1 MILLKRILLACA
13 ALLLFALAALTAC
26 GQSDEVAPD
35 VIINMAVLPGVSS
48 LGALWLMDAAENGE
62 TENAYNIEIV
72 GSPEEIPPHIVR
84 GTMDIAAVPTNLAS
98 ILYNQTDGGVRVLAL
113 STLGVLHLVDTTGEV
128 HSIADLRGKTVHLSG
143 MGAAPE
149 FAFSYVL
156 RQNGLEPGIDV
167 FLEFHAMQPQIAALL
182 EQGVAEIAL
191 LPEPFATTVLM
202 NNANARHALDLS
214 VEWQRVQPD
223 YALVMTAIIVRTE
236 FLEEHPAAVAAF
248 MRDFE
253 RSINFVNTNVA
264 EAAEL
269 AVKFDLIPNV
279 NIATQT
285 IPRSNQVFI
294 AGERMRRYM
303 HGYLAVLYAQ
313 LPASVG
319 GALPDEDF
327 YFSN

>member
-1 MILLKRILLACA
+1 MKKFTITAIILLLAVGA
-13 ALLLFALAALTAC
+13 MLTAC
-26 GQSDEVAPD
+26 GSNDDETPQVT
-35 VIINMAVLPGVSS
+35 INMAVLPGVSS
-48 LGALWLMDAAENGE
+48 LGAIWLMENAGNDE
-62 TENAYNIEIV
+62 TENDYIVEIM

-84 GTMDIAAVPTNLAS
+84 GSMDIAAVPTNLAS

-113 STLGVLHLVDTTGEV
+113 STLGVLHLVDTTGEI
-128 HSIADLRGKTVHLSG
+128 HSIEDLRGRTVHLSG

-156 RQNGLEPGIDV
+156 RQNGLEPGADV
-167 FLEFHAMQPQIAALL
+167 FLEFHAMQPQIAASL

-202 NNANARHALDLS
+202 NNPDVRHALDLS
-214 VEWQRVQPD
+214 VEWSRVQPD

-236 FLEEHPAAVAAF
+236 FLEEHPEAVAAF

-269 AVKFDLIPNV
+269 AVSFELIPNV
-279 NIATQT
+279 NIAMQT

-294 AGERMRRYM
+294 KGERMQRYM
-303 HGYLAVLYAQ
+303 HGYLSVLYAQ

-319 GALPDEDF
+319 GALPDDDF
-327 YFSN
+327 YFNR

>member
-1 MILLKRILLACA
+1 MKKILFVLI
-13 ALLLFALAALTAC
+13 ALAAGVALAAC
-26 GQSDEVAPD
+26 GANDDAEQTPPVN
-35 VIINMAVLPGVSS
+35 INMAVLPGVSS

-62 TENAYNIEIV
+62 TENAYNIEIL

-113 STLGVLHLVDTTGEV
+113 STLGVLHLVDTTDEI
-128 HSIADLRGKTVHLSG
+128 HSIADLRGRTVHLSG

-156 RQNGLEPGIDV
+156 RQNGLEPGVDV

-182 EQGVAEIAL
+182 EQGVAQIAL

-202 NNANARHALDLS
+202 NNPSVRHALDLS
-214 VEWQRVQPD
+214 EEWSRVQPD
-223 YALVMTAIIVRTE
+223 YALVMTAIIVRAE

-253 RSINFVNTNVA
+253 RSINFVNTNVS

-269 AVKFDLIPNV
+269 AVRFDLIPNV
-279 NIATQT
+279 NIAAQT

-294 AGERMRRYM
+294 TGERMQRYM

-319 GALPDEDF
+319 GALPNEDF
-327 YFSN
+327 YFGN